1 MENNYDNDG
10 GYSKQ
15 NDQYQKQYYKRE
27 THNHEFQSSTD
38 YEKDNEGMEHSHR
51 IAGVTGP
58 SIRYGQSHVHR
69 TNVLIDTS
77 TDHYHEIS
85 DTTGPALYLN
95 GRKHVHLLR
104 GTTTY
109 DDGHTHNYYF
119 TTLIEDPTNVPEES
133 KRWRNFGVWFK
144 L

>member
-1 MENNYDNDG
+1 MENNYNNYDSYNN
-10 GYSKQ
+10 Q
-15 NDQYQKQYYKRE
+15 NNQNQDQANKRE
-27 THNHEFQSSTD
+27 THNHEFQSSAN

-58 SIRYGQSHVHR
+58 SIRYGQSHVHKV
-69 TNVLIDTS
+69 NVFIDTS
-77 TDHYHEIS
+77 SHHYHEIS
-85 DTTGPALYLN
+85 DTTSPALYVN

-119 TTLIEDPTNVPEES
+119 TTLVEDPTEVPEDS
-133 KRWRNFGVWFK
+133 KY
-144 L
+144 

>member
-1 MENNYDNDG
+1 MENNESKYG
-10 GYSKQ
+10 GYNKQ
-15 NDQYQKQYYKRE
+15 NNQHQDESNKRE
-27 THNHEFQSSTD
+27 SHNHEFQSNVD

-58 SIRYGQSHVHR
+58 SIRYGQSHVHK
-69 TNVLIDTS
+69 VAAFIDTS

-95 GRKHVHLLR
+95 GRKHVHLLK
-104 GTTTY
+104 GTTSY

-119 TTLIEDPTNVPEES
+119 TTLIEDPTSVPEEN
-133 KRWRNFGVWFK
+133 RY
-144 L
+144 